1 MTMCPA
7 HPSVCRSPALQQH
20 RQLLT
25 KVGQSNFVKVQEFP
39 IDLGYAKA
47 YLYSYSTKHR
57 FYNWVDLN
65 ISVFI

>member
-1 MTMCPA
+1 M
-7 HPSVCRSPALQQH
+7 
-20 RQLLT
+20 
-25 KVGQSNFVKVQEFP
+25 
-39 IDLGYAKA
+39 DLGYAKA